1 MQQITDIDAC
11 RNAVQRVG
19 RTDQRVGLVPTMGAL
34 HEGHLSLM
42 REARRRCGFV
52 AVTIFVNPTQFA
64 AGEDLERYPRP
75 LQADLAACEKTGVDL
90 VFTPTAGAM
99 FPGDATTTVRVT
111 ELTTGLCGAHRP
123 GHFDGVTPVV
133 AKLFQI
139 LPCDVA
145 FFGEKDYQQ
154 LVVVRRMVRD
164 LNMPIDIV
172 GCPIVREEDGLAL
185 SSRNAYLSP
194 EDRAQAVSLSRALFA
209 AQEQVAAG
217 ECSARALVGRIRER
231 IEAAGPVQIDYIEV
245 VDPESLE
252 PVREVLGDARICLAA
267 RIGPC
272 RLIDNIAVRHAR

>member
-1 MQQITDIDAC
+1 MPSMVTLYGKLKDH
-11 RNAVQRVG
+11 
-19 RTDQRVGLVPTMGAL
+19 GLKV
-34 HEGHLSLM
+34 
-42 REARRRCGFV
+42 V
-52 AVTIFVNPTQFA
+52 AVSVDQSFD
-64 AGEDLERYPRP
+64 DL
-75 LQADLAACEKTGVDL
+75 TG
-90 VFTPTAGAM
+90 F
-99 FPGDATTTVRVT
+99 
-111 ELTTGLCGAHRP
+111 
-123 GHFDGVTPVV
+123 
-133 AKLFQI
+133 
-139 LPCDVA
+139 
-145 FFGEKDYQQ
+145 
-154 LVVVRRMVRD
+154 VRD